1 MKLFKI
7 YVVILF
13 LLAVDSLYSQ
23 DKFFFNRLHQFEHLE
38 CQHAIGTII
47 KDKVFYSHNTD
58 NTTFMNFY
66 NSESDILYVDFTK
79 YGSYIAFNE
88 FKKSAFLEANVVLMG
103 FMNGVPLD
111 AVSVLEARMK
121 FRVDKVKDTMVEGK
135 KLKHIKIQPRNTKKH
150 NFKSYNIF
158 INTKAETEIPL
169 YTSPSLYFLL
179 EGSLKDLRGTV
190 VETYFIDLEGYR
202 YCHDILTG
210 FQIINKRV
218 ILR

>member
-23 DKFFFNRLHQFEHLE
+23 DKFFFNRKHQFKHLE

-47 KDKVFYSHNTD
+47 ENKVFYSHNTD
-58 NTTFMNFY
+58 TTTFMNFY
-66 NSESDILYVDFTK
+66 NSESDTLYVDFTK
-79 YGSYIAFNE
+79 YGSYIAFSQ
-88 FKKSAFLEANVVLMG
+88 FKKSAFLEANIVIMG
-103 FMNGVPLD
+103 FMNEVPLD

-121 FRVDKVKDTMVEGK
+121 FRVDKVKDTIVEGK
-135 KLKHIKIQPRNTKKH
+135 KLKHIQIQPRNTKKH

-169 YTSPSLYFLL
+169 YTSPTIFFLL
-179 EGSLKDLRGTV
+179 KGGLKDLKGTV

-202 YCHDILTG
+202 YCRDILTG
-210 FQIINKRV
+210 FQITNKRV